1 MSGSDW
7 TPVHHTDGEDPDN
20 EPAKGPTVS
29 QREGKNKSEDKGAQV
44 GLTLNLPPEFISAM
58 WGYGDQVM
66 RLAIAVEENTKVMR
80 EVLKGSKNDTTGPVS
95 DGANPS

>member
-7 TPVHHTDGEDPDN
+7 TPVHHVEADDSDN

-29 QREGKNKSEDKGAQV
+29 QREGKTKEDKGTPV
-44 GLTLNLPPEFISAM
+44 GLTLNLPPEFISAV
-58 WGYGDQVM
+58 WANSDQVL
-66 RLAIAVEENTKVMR
+66 RLAMAVEENTKVMR